1 MSDQRYEVL
10 PAFQLGALV
19 GAGVALLLAPQSGE
33 ETRRQLGEKGR
44 QLGEKGRHL
53 ADEANSRLQGVRE
66 DLKSHKGDLGKAIAA
81 GKDAFDKARHGT
93 EPAPTST
100 VI

>member
-1 MSDQRYEVL
+1 MSDQHSDSL
-10 PAFQLGALV
+10 TAFLLGALV

-33 ETRRQLGEKGR
+33 ETRKQLGEKAR
-44 QLGEKGRHL
+44 QLG
-53 ADEANSRLQGVRE
+53 DEAGNRLQGVKE
-66 DLKSHKGDLGKAIAA
+66 ELKSHKGDLSKALAA

-100 VI
+100 AM

>member
-1 MSDQRYEVL
+1 MSDQRNDML
-10 PAFQLGALV
+10 PAFLLGAV
-19 GAGVALLLAPQSGE
+19 FGAGVALLLAPQSGE
-33 ETRRQLGEKGR
+33 ETRRQIGEKGR
-44 QLGEKGRHL
+44 AL

-66 DLKSHKGDLGKAIAA
+66 ELKSHKGDLTKAIAA

>member
-1 MSDQRYEVL
+1 MSDQHTDSL
-10 PAFQLGALV
+10 SAFMLGALV

-33 ETRRQLGEKGR
+33 DTRKQLGEKGR
-44 QLGEKGRHL
+44 EL
-53 ADEANSRLQGVRE
+53 ADEANSRFKGVKDE
-66 DLKSHKGDLGKAIAA
+66 IQSHKGDLTKAISA
-81 GKDAFDKARHGT
+81 GKDAFDKARHGV

>member
-1 MSDQRYEVL
+1 MSDQNSDTLV
-10 PAFQLGALV
+10 AFLLGAVV

-33 ETRRQLGEKGR
+33 QTRRQLGEKGR
-44 QLGEKGRHL
+44 RL
-53 ADEANSRLQGVRE
+53 ADEAGTRLRGVKE
-66 DLKSHKGDLGKAIAA
+66 ELSSHRGDLNKAIAA
-81 GKDAFDKARHGT
+81 GKEAYDKARHGT

>member
-1 MSDQRYEVL
+1 MSDHRYDTL
-10 PAFQLGALV
+10 PAFLLGALV

-33 ETRRQLGEKGR
+33 ETRRQIGEKGR
-44 QLGEKGRHL
+44 KL
-53 ADEANSRLQGVRE
+53 ADDANTRMQGVKEELR
-66 DLKSHKGDLGKAIAA
+66 SHKGDITKAIAA
-81 GKDAFDKARHGT
+81 GKDAFDKARHGA

>member
-1 MSDQRYEVL
+1 MNEHRNDML
-10 PAFQLGALV
+10 PAFLLGALV

-44 QLGEKGRHL
+44 QLGEKGRQL
-53 ADEANSRLQGVRE
+53 ADEAGNRLHGVKEELR
-66 DLKSHKGDLGKAIAA
+66 SHKGDLGKAIAA
-81 GKDAFDKARHGT
+81 GKEAFDKARVGS